1 MKNTNSNIQDIIE
14 RAILENQGILRLKP
28 AWVARAFI
36 PPGRRLGLSEDQYNL
51 GERGGICERWL
62 GSVTLADN
70 KISIPDEGL
79 SFLNIESREEVTL
92 KDAIEIAGDL
102 VMGADYN
109 RTHDGLGRLPKIF
122 NYTHRLPYHVHQMQ
136 EHAQLVGC
144 NSKEEG
150 YYFLEDV
157 DLGKHP
163 ETFFGVHPYIHQQKK
178 YDLLLTHLIEW
189 KDDSILQY
197 ARAYQQMPGE
207 GFHVPAG
214 TLHAP
219 GTALTI
225 ELQEDS
231 DVLAMLQA
239 QVGETRID
247 KELLFKDM
255 TSEDRQEFGE
265 RRILDMI
272 NWEVNGDPYFYENR
286 YTPPVLIEETKQPG
300 GEEYWIF
307 YNTLKFSGKKIVVSP
322 GGKFVKKDRGVYTIF
337 VWRGKGLYGVVPIE
351 GNNPGKDELI
361 VCHTRALQPLEIENT
376 GDLDLLIYQFFGPD
390 INADVPML
398 PKYPPS
404 PI

>member
-1 MKNTNSNIQDIIE
+1 MKTANSNIRASIE
-14 RAILENQGILRLKP
+14 KAILENQGILRLKP
-28 AWVARAFI
+28 AWVARDFI
-36 PPGRRLGLSEDQYNL
+36 PPGRRLGLPEDQYDL

-70 KISIPDEGL
+70 KISVPGEGL
-79 SFLNIESREEVTL
+79 SFLNVASLEEVTL
-92 KDAIEIAGDL
+92 KDAVEITDDL
-102 VMGADYN
+102 IMGEDYS

-122 NYTHRLPYHVHQMQ
+122 DYADRIPFHMHQMQ

-178 YDLLLTHLIEW
+178 YDVLLKHLIEW
-189 KDDSILQY
+189 KGDSILLH
-197 ARAYQQMPGE
+197 ARAFQQVLGD

-239 QVGETRID
+239 QVGETQID
-247 KELLFKDM
+247 KELLFKDV
-255 TSEDRQEFGE
+255 TPADRQKYGE
-265 RRILDMI
+265 KRILDMI
-272 NWEVNGDPYFYENR
+272 NWEINGDPYFYENR
-286 YTPPVLIEETKQPG
+286 HTPPILIEETKQTG
-300 GEEYWIF
+300 GEEFWVF

-322 GGKFVKKDRGVYTIF
+322 SGKFVKRDHGVYTIF
-337 VWRGKGLYGVVPIE
+337 VWRGKGLYGKVPVE
-351 GNNPGKDELI
+351 GMNPAMDELV
-361 VCHTRALQPLEIENT
+361 VCHERAIQPLEIENT
-376 GDLDLLIYQFFGPD
+376 GDSDLLIYQFFGPD
-390 INADVPML
+390 INPDVPML

-404 PI
+404 